1 MTGIDR
7 IKAKILDDARGIA
20 DENLNR
26 ARQEAERIIAEAQK
40 QALQETENTKQAATA
55 EAENIRKTM
64 DAVSSLEERK
74 RMLKVRQEMVEAAFE
89 AAFEETLKLPVDEY
103 GRLIKGFI
111 LESVREGEGEIL
123 FNEADRSRLGL
134 QYVEEINTSLRAE
147 GKTSVLRLSGN
158 TIPSRGGFVLKYGD
172 MEINSTLEII
182 FSMLRPQLEAEV
194 ASILFKA

>member
-64 DAVSSLEERK
+64 DAVSSLEEESACSRFGRK
-74 RMLKVRQEMVEAAFE
+74 WW
-89 AAFEETLKLPVDEY
+89 
-103 GRLIKGFI
+103 RLH
-111 LESVREGEGEIL
+111 
-123 FNEADRSRLGL
+123 
-134 QYVEEINTSLRAE
+134 
-147 GKTSVLRLSGN
+147 LRL
-158 TIPSRGGFVLKYGD
+158 P
-172 MEINSTLEII
+172 
-182 FSMLRPQLEAEV
+182 LRKL
-194 ASILFKA
+194 

>member
-147 GKTSVLRLSGN
+147 GKTSVLRFSGN
-158 TIPSRGGFVLKYGD
+158 TIPTGAVLC
-172 MEINSTLEII
+172 
-182 FSMLRPQLEAEV
+182 
-194 ASILFKA
+194 